1 MGPNQSHHYS
11 RVRIFTGNSFSENMP
26 AVQGVWYYCLIGLV
40 CFRFLFP
47 PLFFVHQSLLTKGH
61 IDSSRPRARH
71 TVTVV
76 RSLGK
81 PGTVFSGAGWLLC
94 TLWKGH
100 SCCACSGFLDSHPEL
115 SDCLL
120 KPCEQSWAQRV
131 RRCESSYMITRSHTH
146 SQPALPIEATSVRA
160 LLRLQHKRWV
170 QVKPN
175 VCQMLR
181 LSHQEVSL
189 TLECCCWSGRVESSA
204 SLTRGAHI
212 WREAK

>member
-1 MGPNQSHHYS
+1 MCECVCVVCKGGRSQGCSWLCHLQQLFPSNPASPAPPPSHPIFSQWDQYKGTGSASRLLGPNQSHHYS

-40 CFRFLFP
+40 CFRFLFS
-47 PLFFVHQSLLTKGH
+47 PLFFTHQSQLTKGH

-120 KPCEQSWAQRV
+120 KPCERSWAQRV
-131 RRCESSYMITRSHTH
+131 RRCESPYMITRTH
-146 SQPALPIEATSVRA
+146 SQLC
-160 LLRLQHKRWV
+160 LL
-170 QVKPN
+170 KPH
-175 VCQMLR
+175 L
-181 LSHQEVSL
+181 
-189 TLECCCWSGRVESSA
+189 
-204 SLTRGAHI
+204 
-212 WREAK
+212 